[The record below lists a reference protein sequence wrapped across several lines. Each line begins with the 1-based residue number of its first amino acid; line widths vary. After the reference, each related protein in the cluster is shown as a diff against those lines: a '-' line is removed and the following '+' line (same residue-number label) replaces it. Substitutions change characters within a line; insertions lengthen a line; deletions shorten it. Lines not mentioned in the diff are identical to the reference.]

1 MVCHRLTFPKRDANV
16 RRGDEMMESRE
27 SCYRV
32 AVLSGSLEV
41 SARLKNS
48 DDLELLV
55 KVLEANKVL
64 FAKPE
69 DSKPEIVA
77 TTNSPETNYSSC
89 PQKRKASVK
98 ADRPPKKTPAKPNES
113 DPRALMN
120 AARSETEILT
130 LT

>member
-1 MVCHRLTFPKRDANV
+1 MI
-16 RRGDEMMESRE
+16 ESQE

-55 KVLEANKVL
+55 RVLEANKVL

-69 DSKPEIVA
+69 ESKPEIVA
-77 TTNSPETNYSSC
+77 RQIRPKPITIC

-98 ADRPPKKTPAKPNES
+98 VDRPPKKTPAKTNES
-113 DPRALMN
+113 DLRTLMN
-120 AARSETEILT
+120 AARSEPEILT

>member
-1 MVCHRLTFPKRDANV
+1 MI
-16 RRGDEMMESRE
+16 ESRE

-41 SARLKNS
+41 SARLRTS

-55 KVLEANKVL
+55 RVLEANKVL

-69 DSKPEIVA
+69 DFKPEIVA
-77 TTNSPETNYSSC
+77 TANSRETNHSSC
-89 PQKRKASVK
+89 QRKGKASVK
-98 ADRPPKKTPAKPNES
+98 ADRPPKKTPAKANEL
-113 DPRALMN
+113 DLRALMN
-120 AARSETEILT
+120 AARSEPEILT

>member
-1 MVCHRLTFPKRDANV
+1 MI
-16 RRGDEMMESRE
+16 ESRE

-77 TTNSPETNYSSC
+77 TTNSPETNYAPC
-89 PQKRKASVK
+89 QQKRKASVK
-98 ADRPPKKTPAKPNES
+98 AERPLKKTPAKANES
-113 DPRALMN
+113 DLRALMK
-120 AARSETEILT
+120 AATWNWTMGRGNLP
-130 LT
+130 

>member
-1 MVCHRLTFPKRDANV
+1 MI
-16 RRGDEMMESRE
+16 ESRE

-41 SARLKNS
+41 SARLTNT

-55 KVLEANKVL
+55 RVLEANKVL

-69 DSKPEIVA
+69 EFKPEIVA
-77 TTNSPETNYSSC
+77 TTNSPETNYASC
-89 PQKRKASVK
+89 QQKGKASVK
-98 ADRPPKKTPAKPNES
+98 ADLPPKKTPAKADES
-113 DPRALMN
+113 DLRALMN
-120 AARSETEILT
+120 AARSEPEILI

>member
-1 MVCHRLTFPKRDANV
+1 MI
-16 RRGDEMMESRE
+16 ESGE

-55 KVLEANKVL
+55 RVLEANKVL
-64 FAKPE
+64 FAKPQ

-89 PQKRKASVK
+89 QQKRKASVK
-98 ADRPPKKTPAKPNES
+98 ADRSPKKTPAKANES
-113 DPRALMN
+113 DLRALMN
-120 AARSETEILT
+120 AARSEPEILT

>member
-1 MVCHRLTFPKRDANV
+1 MI
-16 RRGDEMMESRE
+16 ESRE

-55 KVLEANKVL
+55 RVLEANKVL

-69 DSKPEIVA
+69 EFETRNCGDDKFTRNQLLIVP
-77 TTNSPETNYSSC
+77 TET
-89 PQKRKASVK
+89 QSVG
-98 ADRPPKKTPAKPNES
+98 EG
-113 DPRALMN
+113 
-120 AARSETEILT
+120 
-130 LT
+130 

>member
-1 MVCHRLTFPKRDANV
+1 MI
-16 RRGDEMMESRE
+16 ESRE

-41 SARLKNS
+41 SARLTNT

-55 KVLEANKVL
+55 RVLEANKVL

-69 DSKPEIVA
+69 EFKPEIVA
-77 TTNSPETNYSSC
+77 TTNSHETNSRQ
-89 PQKRKASVK
+89 QKGKASVK
-98 ADRPPKKTPAKPNES
+98 ADLPPKKTQAKADES
-113 DPRALMN
+113 DLRALMN
-120 AARSETEILT
+120 AARSEPEILI

>member
-1 MVCHRLTFPKRDANV
+1 MI
-16 RRGDEMMESRE
+16 ESRE

-55 KVLEANKVL
+55 RVLEANKVL

-69 DSKPEIVA
+69 ESPEIVA
-77 TTNSPETNYSSC
+77 TTNSPETNYSPC
-89 PQKRKASVK
+89 QQKRKASVK
-98 ADRPPKKTPAKPNES
+98 ADRPPKKTPAKANES
-113 DPRALMN
+113 DLRALMN
-120 AARSETEILT
+120 AARSEPEILT

>member
-1 MVCHRLTFPKRDANV
+1 MI
-16 RRGDEMMESRE
+16 ESRE

-41 SARLKNS
+41 SARLRTS

-69 DSKPEIVA
+69 EPKPEIVA
-77 TTNSPETNYSSC
+77 TTNSPETNYAPC
-89 PQKRKASVK
+89 QQKRKASVK
-98 ADRPPKKTPAKPNES
+98 ADRPPKKTPAKANES
-113 DPRALMN
+113 DLRALMK
-120 AARSETEILT
+120 AARSEPEILT

>member
-1 MVCHRLTFPKRDANV
+1 MIPAASRSPKDEARRIASNIDKLPSRLGKRSPFTAAASPLPDPKPHVLLTMLCHRLIFPKRDPNV
-16 RRGDEMMESRE
+16 RRGDEMIESRE

-64 FAKPE
+64 
-69 DSKPEIVA
+69 
-77 TTNSPETNYSSC
+77 
-89 PQKRKASVK
+89 
-98 ADRPPKKTPAKPNES
+98 
-113 DPRALMN
+113 
-120 AARSETEILT
+120 
-130 LT
+130 

>member
-1 MVCHRLTFPKRDANV
+1 MI
-16 RRGDEMMESRE
+16 ESRE

-41 SARLKNS
+41 SARLRTS

-55 KVLEANKVL
+55 RVLEANKVL

-77 TTNSPETNYSSC
+77 VATANSRETNHSSC
-89 PQKRKASVK
+89 QRKGKASVK
-98 ADRPPKKTPAKPNES
+98 ADRPPKKTPAKANES
-113 DPRALMN
+113 DLRALMN
-120 AARSETEILT
+120 AARSEPEILT